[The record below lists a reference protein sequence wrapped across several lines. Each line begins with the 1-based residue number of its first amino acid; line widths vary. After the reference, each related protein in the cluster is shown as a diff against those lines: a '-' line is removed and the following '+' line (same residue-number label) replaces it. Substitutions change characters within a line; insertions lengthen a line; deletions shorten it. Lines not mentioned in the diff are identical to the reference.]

1 MPKHINNLKTIRRTV
16 VAQLLKRGYTCREMA
31 EEIKARLDLKTCS
44 TATVFTDIKYLL
56 EEWRKTSIMS
66 TNEYVQLELQ
76 RIDDIIKE
84 AWDAWDKSKLTYE
97 KKRATQHGVPTNP
110 NGGNGSGGD
119 DNSIMMTGIQ
129 QSSELVSPS
138 GDPRY
143 LEIIHKA
150 TIERR
155 KLLGLYQP
163 ERKNVDVT
171 SGGDAIKQTIQVE
184 IIDKTEDVDTTNNE
198 DSDI

>member
-1 MPKHINNLKTIRRTV
+1 MPKHINNLKTVRRTLI
-16 VAQLLKRGYTCREMA
+16 AQLLKRGYTCREMA
-31 EEIKARLDLKTCS
+31 EEIKARLDLQTCS
-44 TATVFTDIKYLL
+44 PSTVASDIKFLL
-56 EEWRKTSIMS
+56 AEWRQTSLMS
-66 TNEYVQLELQ
+66 TDEYVQLELQ

-84 AWDAWDKSKLTYE
+84 AWDAWDKSKQTFE

-110 NGGNGSGGD
+110 NGGTGSD
-119 DNSIMMTGIQ
+119 DNSITMTGIA
-129 QSSELVSPS
+129 QSSELISPS

-143 LEIIHKA
+143 LDIIHKA

-155 KLLGLYQP
+155 KLLGLYSP
-163 ERKNVDVT
+163 EKKNVDVT

-184 IIDKTEDVDTTNNE
+184 IIDKTEDVDTTSNE